1 MLLFTILFL
10 FIISFAG
17 SVLFFITTF
26 VMEPSSDDETTTTTN
41 NQPAPRVMYDN
52 GHDNKV
58 FVGEGLSQPQFTQPQ
73 TNGSTNVYY
82 PNGNGSAHTNGHAHR
97 ANDSNDEVQP
107 TYRVIE
113 DSRL

>member
-10 FIISFAG
+10 FLISFAG

-82 PNGNGSAHTNGHAHR
+82 PNGNGSAHTNGDAHR